1 MFKTSALRSVPVRV
15 GIRRRAHPLS
25 ALLFLAFAGSPAG
38 AAELW
43 LSPDTGQLAFAG
55 KGVSAVSFVDQLSF
69 NGSTIRAGDLVAG
82 VREYFV
88 AGNFDVLATDVVRLA
103 PGASSSGVRLV
114 VGNNANILGR
124 VDVSGRST
132 GEKSG
137 GGGGGG
143 AGGQSQYSEVLN
155 NNAGTGG
162 SGGLNG
168 SFTGLFGNP
177 TPIGGGVGVGTDA
190 FFVTTDVGVTWINI
204 NDPGI
209 TGLGKGGSGLA
220 GSVGGAGS
228 PGRSGLSGLAGGAG
242 SRGLNDSSS
251 RFARGGQGGAGASG
265 NPIVGLGGAGGT
277 GGAGGSGAALSFD
290 TFLSDAAK
298 AGFHTSTAATNG
310 ARGADGGNGTAG
322 AKGLT
327 GQTGSDGNAAPG
339 VRRVGDGLTVTPE
352 QAVLVGGWGGGGG
365 GAGGQGSQGSGGGG
379 GGGGG
384 AGGGGGGGQ
393 KCPSGIVNMCGI
405 PGAVV
410 GTVLALGEQSTY
422 LVGTEPGP
430 TVGGPG
436 GIGGA
441 GGGAAEGAIGGMGGV
456 GAPGTNGGGGGG
468 VVEINA
474 RGRVLVGGVVAAD
487 GGSGSAVLW
496 PGLPGSGGGASSVG
510 AQGGTTLRGALGGAG
525 GGGSGGSGGL
535 SGLGGIG
542 GDGGAA
548 GIGAGGGGGTV
559 KLIGTQV
566 LVADGGQ
573 VTVQGGAGG
582 ASLASRGALG
592 DIYVGSNDPGLTDV
606 AGGGRRIVDPT
617 GANTGAR
624 SENMYRYDNK
634 TRTAYIPDVL
644 GEHKGSSI
652 GLAGGAEV
660 FGLLEGRGPDGQS
673 LMSNLVRQAGADAPA
688 GAVAALWRIDSVD
701 LGSFQTMAF
710 ASSDLVFF
718 VNLGNTALKNPAF
731 VSRAE
736 NQAQRIGFVM
746 QLYQRGWA
754 RSYPFGSGEDSLIES
769 LAPGQ
774 VWVTTVEKGSARRF
788 DFEADGLASY
798 DNLLGQNQRAFLI
811 AAAPVPE
818 VGKAAMWLSGLPL
831 LLMLRRRRNGVLTQV

>member
-1 MFKTSALRSVPVRV
+1 MFKTRTLRGVPVR
-15 GIRRRAHPLS
+15 GAIRRRVHPLS
-25 ALLFLAFAGSPAG
+25 ALLSLVLAGSPAG

-55 KGVSAVSFVDQLSF
+55 KGVSVVSFVDQLSF

-82 VREYFV
+82 VREYVV

-103 PGASSSGVRLV
+103 PGASSSGVRFV
-114 VGNNANILGR
+114 VGNNASILGR

-143 AGGQSQYSEVLN
+143 AGGQSQYSEALD

-162 SGGLNG
+162 RGGMNG
-168 SFTGLFGNP
+168 TFTGLFGNP
-177 TPIGGGVGVGTDA
+177 IPVGGGVGAGTDA
-190 FFVTTDVGVTWINI
+190 FFVAADVGATWINL

-209 TGLGKGGSGLA
+209 TGVGKGGSGVA
-220 GSVGGAGS
+220 GVAGGAGS
-228 PGRSGLSGLAGGAG
+228 PGRSGLSGQAGGTG
-242 SRGLNDSSS
+242 SRGLNDTSTRS
-251 RFARGGQGGAGASG
+251 ARGGQGGSGASG

-277 GGAGGSGAALSFD
+277 GGTGGSGAGLSFN

-298 AGFHTSTAATNG
+298 AGFRTSTAATDG
-310 ARGADGGNGTAG
+310 ARGADGGNGTDG

-327 GQTGSDGNAAPG
+327 GQKGFDGNAAPA

-393 KCPSGIVNMCGI
+393 KCPSAIVIMCGI

-410 GTVLALGEQSTY
+410 GTVLAAGEQATY
-422 LVGTEPGP
+422 LPGIDPGP

-436 GIGGA
+436 GVGGV
-441 GGGAAEGAIGGMGGV
+441 GGGSAAGAIGGMGGV

-474 RGRVLVGGVVAAD
+474 RGRVLVGGVVSAE
-487 GGSGSAVLW
+487 GGSGSAAVW

-510 AQGGTTLRGALGGAG
+510 GQGGATLRGALGGAG

-535 SGLGGIG
+535 SGLGGNG

-566 LVADGGQ
+566 LFAGSSQ
-573 VTVQGGAGG
+573 VTVQGGGG
-582 ASLASRGALG
+582 GSTGAVG
-592 DIYVGSNDPGLTDV
+592 DIYVGSNDPDLMDV

-673 LMSNLVRQAGADAPA
+673 LMSNLVRQAGANAPA

-701 LGSFQTMAF
+701 LGIFQTMTF

-718 VNLGNTALKNPAF
+718 VNLGNTELKNPAF

-736 NQAQRIGFVM
+736 NQAQRIGFVK
-746 QLYQRGWA
+746 QLYQGGWA
-754 RSYPFGSGEDSLIES
+754 RSYLFGSGEESVIES

-818 VGKAAMWLSGLPL
+818 VGTAAMWLSGLPL
-831 LLMLRRRRNGVLTQV
+831 LLMLCRRRSGVRTVA

>member
-1 MFKTSALRSVPVRV
+1 MFKTGALRSVPVR
-15 GIRRRAHPLS
+15 GAIHRRAHPLS
-25 ALLFLAFAGSPAG
+25 ALFFLAFAGSPAG

-55 KGVSAVSFVDQLSF
+55 KGVSAASFVDQLSF

-103 PGASSSGVRLV
+103 PGASSSGVRFV
-114 VGNNANILGR
+114 VGNNASILGR
-124 VDVSGRST
+124 IDVSGRST

-162 SGGLNG
+162 AGGRNG
-168 SFTGLFGNP
+168 TFTGLFGNP
-177 TPIGGGVGVGTDA
+177 IPVGGAIGAGTDA
-190 FFVTTDVGVTWINI
+190 FFVSTDVGATWLNI

-220 GSVGGAGS
+220 GAAGGAGS

-242 SRGLNDSSS
+242 SRGVNDSSS
-251 RFARGGQGGAGASG
+251 RSARGGQGGFGGSG
-265 NPIVGLGGAGGT
+265 NPVVGLGGVGGA

-290 TFLSDAAK
+290 TFLSNAAK

-310 ARGADGGNGTAG
+310 AQGADGGTGTAG

-327 GQTGSDGNAAPG
+327 GQKGADGAAAPG

-352 QAVLVGGWGGGGG
+352 QALLVGGWGGGGG

-384 AGGGGGGGQ
+384 AGGGGGGAQ
-393 KCPSGIVNMCGI
+393 KCPSAIINVCGI
-405 PGAVV
+405 PGAIV
-410 GTVLALGEQSTY
+410 GTVLSLGEQSTY
-422 LVGTEPGP
+422 LPGVDPGP

-441 GGGAAEGAIGGMGGV
+441 GGGFAAGAIGGMGGV

-474 RGRVLVGGVVAAD
+474 RGRVRVGGVVSAE
-487 GGSGSAVLW
+487 GGSGGVALW
-496 PGLPGSGGGASSVG
+496 PGLPGSGGGASSAGSEGG
-510 AQGGTTLRGALGGAG
+510 ATLRGAVGGAG

-535 SGLGGIG
+535 SGLGGNG
-542 GDGGAA
+542 GDGGSA

-566 LVADGGQ
+566 LVADGSQ
-573 VTVQGGAGG
+573 VTVQGGGG
-582 ASLASRGALG
+582 SSPSSRGARG
-592 DIYVGSNDPGLTDV
+592 DIYVGSNDSGLTDV
-606 AGGGRRIVDPT
+606 AGEGRRIVDPT

-688 GAVAALWRIDSVD
+688 GAVAVLWRIDSVD
-701 LGSFQTMAF
+701 LGSFQTMSF

-718 VNLGNTALKNPAF
+718 VNLGNAALKNPTF
-731 VSRAE
+731 ISRAE
-736 NQAQRIGFVM
+736 NQAQRIGFVR
-746 QLYQRGWA
+746 QLYQGGWA
-754 RSYPFGSGEDSLIES
+754 RSYLFGSGEDSLIES

-788 DFEADGLASY
+788 DFEADGIVSY

-811 AAAPVPE
+811 ASAPVPE
-818 VGKAAMWLSGLPL
+818 VGEAAMWLSGLPL
-831 LLMLRRRRNGVLTQV
+831 LLMLRRRRNGVRPLV